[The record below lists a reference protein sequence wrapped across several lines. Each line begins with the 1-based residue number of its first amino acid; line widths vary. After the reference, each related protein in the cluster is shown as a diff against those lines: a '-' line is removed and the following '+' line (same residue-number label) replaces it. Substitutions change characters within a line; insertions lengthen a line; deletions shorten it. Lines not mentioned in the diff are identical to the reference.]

1 MAQARLSR
9 METGRRVP
17 NDADI
22 HALCRGYEA
31 PQEVRQRLLAQA
43 RELRAGIVPARTVL
57 HRHGGHS
64 MQDRISRIEH
74 ASEGVRTFSCAVVT
88 GLLQTPDYARALF
101 SGRYQG
107 DDLDQVVAARL
118 YRQRILDTEFTAHL
132 VLTESALRWHVGSPE
147 VMAQQMEHI
156 AATGERTNV
165 RLGVIPWTRPNV
177 HPVLHPFQIYDQQA
191 VMVGTEIA
199 TALHT
204 DTRDVTDYVHRFE
217 IYAGLADYGDAAAAT
232 LARVAAEYRAL

>member
-17 NDADI
+17 DDTDI
-22 HALCRGYEA
+22 RALCRVYKA

-43 RELRAGIVPARTVL
+43 RELRASTVPARTVL
-57 HRHGGHS
+57 HRHGGYT
-64 MQDRISRIEH
+64 MQERISRIEH
-74 ASEGVRTFSCAVVT
+74 ASGGVLSFNPALVI
-88 GLLQTPDYARALF
+88 GLLHTEGYARALL
-101 SGRYQG
+101 SGRYHG
-107 DDLDQVVAARL
+107 EDLQRVVAARID
-118 YRQRILDTEFTAHL
+118 RQKILDTEFTAHF
-132 VLTESALRWHVGSPE
+132 VLTEGALRWHVGSPT
-147 VMAQQMEHI
+147 VMAEQMEHI
-156 AATGERTNV
+156 AATAERTNV

-204 DTRDVTDYVHRFE
+204 DPQDVADYVHRFE

>member
-17 NDADI
+17 DDI
-22 HALCRGYEA
+22 DVRSLCKVYKA
-31 PQEVRQRLLAQA
+31 PPEVRQRLLAQA

-57 HRHGGHS
+57 HRHGGYS

-74 ASEGVRTFSCAVVT
+74 ASQGVRTFSCAVVT
-88 GLLQTPDYARALF
+88 GLLQTPDFARALL
-101 SGRYQG
+101 SGAYGG
-107 DDLDQVVAARL
+107 DDLERVVAARIA
-118 YRQRILDTEFTAHL
+118 RQRILETEFTAHV
-132 VLTESALRWHVGSPE
+132 VLTEGALRWHVGSPV

-156 AATGERTNV
+156 AATAERTNV
-165 RLGVIPWTRPNV
+165 RLGVIPWTRPSV

-199 TALHT
+199 TAVHT
-204 DTRDVTDYVHRFE
+204 DPRDIADYVHRFE